1 MQPKKLPKTAKPK
14 TPNLTRRTFLKA
26 LAAGVG
32 VAAAGTLV
40 TKKPEKPTNQPQS
53 NNFRLKTGVERTIDV
68 TQNYSQK
75 MHAAAGP
82 EIERIKKEMIKLNA
96 LVENFFKEREMEI
109 PKFEIII
116 TDDLI
121 TCRIKTTK
129 KNLEAIQLELSQILT
144 TEGQEALR
152 LHKVIIEKTEEYLSK
167 EKQPEQ
173 NKQPKKP
180 NLIRNLLA
188 AVFGVGTIGTLV
200 VRGLRSRRK
209 PTTNQTEQV
218 KQTKTIENR
227 RRQKAPET
235 KPLKPEPVKK
245 AGERTRRMEEYIRV
259 IVVEEIDKTE
269 KLPSELKEA
278 LTKRL
283 LEMQSRGVPVNRK
296 TARKV
301 LEGLRQGQL

>member
-1 MQPKKLPKTAKPK
+1 MQPKKLLKTAKPK

-96 LVENFFKEREMEI
+96 LVENFFKERGVEI

-167 EKQPEQ
+167 EKQPAQ
-173 NKQPKKP
+173 NEQPKKS

-188 AVFGVGTIGTLV
+188 AVFGAGTIGALV

-218 KQTKTIENR
+218 KQTIENR

-245 AGERTRRMEEYIRV
+245 PGERTRRMEEYIRG
-259 IVVEEIDKTE
+259 IVVEEIDQTE
-269 KLPSELKEA
+269 KLSSELKEA

-283 LEMQSRGVPVNRK
+283 LEMQLRGVPVNRK
-296 TARKV
+296 TAREV